1 MDRLFEERKLAL
13 EAECKVPEGLFGESL
28 IRLAEFMKRFVGSL
42 ARADQRHYAE
52 TVVQGL
58 CSDLERK
65 NAESIAYHFGLDR
78 KNIQHFLGLSAWDD
92 APLRA
97 ELARQIASEL
107 GDAEGVIVFDPSA
120 FPKSGRESVG
130 VARQWCGR
138 LGKLD
143 NCQVGLF
150 LGYVSKHG
158 HALVDGHL
166 FLPEEWAK
174 DHSRMQKAQVPKEK
188 QRHRTRHEIFL
199 QLLDQHGP
207 SLPHRWIAGD
217 DELGRPVQFRRDLH
231 ARNERYLLAVPCNT
245 KVHLLSN
252 AELKSDGSLH
262 FAHRSSCRVD
272 RWADE
277 QPSSAWT
284 SFDVR
289 DTEKGPLIVE
299 ALQCAIAT
307 GKRSAAGLARE
318 TLVVIRYL
326 DRDRRIVKR
335 DYYLSNAPEG
345 TPLLELVRVAKAA
358 HRIEECFERGKGE
371 AGMADYEVRNWI
383 GWQHHQTLSLLA
395 TWFLT
400 LETRRG
406 EKKDACHYH
415 QSSACWHRSN
425 HPPRLPL
432 RLPTSRQR
440 PYRETP
446 QTKSTRPTLPL
457 ETTQTPGTHK
467 LAATIILGQSN

>member
-1 MDRLFEERKLAL
+1 MDCSFEERKLEL
-13 EAECKVPEGLFGESL
+13 ERECKVPEGLFDESL
-28 IRLAEFMKRFVGSL
+28 DRLIEFMKPFVESL
-42 ARADQRHYAE
+42 SRADQRHYAQ

-78 KNIQHFLGLSAWDD
+78 KNIQHFVGVSEWDD
-92 APLRA
+92 APWRA

-143 NCQVGLF
+143 NCQVGLY

-158 HALVDGHL
+158 HALVDGDL
-166 FLPEEWAK
+166 FLPEEWTK
-174 DHSRMQKAQVPKEK
+174 DRARMQKAQVPKEK
-188 QRHRTRHEIFL
+188 QRHRTRHKTFL

-207 SLPHRWIAGD
+207 NLPHRWIAGD
-217 DELGRPVQFRRDLH
+217 DELGRPVQFRRDLQ

-245 KVHLLSN
+245 KVHLVSN

-262 FAHRSSCRVD
+262 FKHRSSCRVD

-277 QPSSAWT
+277 QPASAWI

-299 ALQCAIAT
+299 ALLCAVAT

-335 DYYLSNAPEG
+335 DYYLSNAPAE
-345 TPLLELVRVAKAA
+345 TPLLEFVRVAKAA

-383 GWQHHQTLSLLA
+383 GWHHHQTLSLLA
-395 TWFLT
+395 SWFLL

-406 EKKDACHYH
+406 EKKDAGHNP
-415 QSSACWHRSN
+415 QSSACRHRSN
-425 HPPRLPL
+425 HPPHLPL
-432 RLPTSRQR
+432 RLPTRRQR
-440 PYRETP
+440 PNRETPHTKSTRQALPLETP
-446 QTKSTRPTLPL
+446 QTSTA
-457 ETTQTPGTHK
+457 HK
-467 LAATIILGQSN
+467 LTETINLGQSN

>member
-1 MDRLFEERKLAL
+1 MERSFEERKLDL
-13 EAECKVPEGLFGESL
+13 ERECEVPEGLFEESL
-28 IRLAEFMKRFVGSL
+28 VRLAEFMKPFVGSL
-42 ARADQRHYAE
+42 ARSDQRYYAE
-52 TVVQGL
+52 TVIQGL

-78 KNIQHFLGLSAWDD
+78 KNIQHFVGISAWDD

-97 ELARQIASEL
+97 ELARQIACEL
-107 GDAEGVIVFDPSA
+107 GDPEGVLVFDPSA
-120 FPKSGRESVG
+120 FPKSGSESVG

-143 NCQVGLF
+143 NCQVGLY
-150 LGYVSKHG
+150 LGYVSKYG
-158 HALVDGHL
+158 HALVDGDL
-166 FLPEEWAK
+166 FLPEEWTK
-174 DHSRMQKAQVPKEK
+174 DRPRMRKAQVPKEK
-188 QRHRTRHEIFL
+188 QRHRTRHETFL

-245 KVHLLSN
+245 KVHLRSD
-252 AELKSDGSLH
+252 AEQKSDGSLH
-262 FAHRSSCRVD
+262 FKHRSSCRVD

-277 QPSSAWT
+277 QLASAWI

-299 ALQCAIAT
+299 ALQCAVAT
-307 GKRSAAGLARE
+307 GKRSAAGLAHE

-326 DRDRRIVKR
+326 DRDRQIVKR

-395 TWFLT
+395 SWFLT

-406 EKKDACHYH
+406 GKKDAGDYH
-415 QSSACWHRSN
+415 QSGACRHRSD

-432 RLPTSRQR
+432 RLPTRRQR
-440 PYRETP
+440 TNRKTP
-446 QTKSTRPTLPL
+446 QTKSTRKALSL
-457 ETTQTPGTHK
+457 ETTQTPTTHK
-467 LAATIILGQSN
+467 FAETVILGQSN